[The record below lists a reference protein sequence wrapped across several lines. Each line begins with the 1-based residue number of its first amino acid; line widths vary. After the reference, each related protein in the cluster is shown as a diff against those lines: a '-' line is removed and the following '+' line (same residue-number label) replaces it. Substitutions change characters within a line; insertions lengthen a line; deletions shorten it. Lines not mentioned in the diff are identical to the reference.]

1 MTRRFLIVTSLA
13 LSSVL
18 FSRCGLSPL
27 SPGGGTD
34 FPNTGTVIGSL
45 FSSDGKPSSHSQVLL
60 VPCNYNTIADR
71 SSSPLLEDTT
81 DENGTY
87 RFFPADTG
95 EYTITAVQ
103 LEERTRAMI
112 RGVHVQKDTVRV
124 ASAFMLKPGA
134 IEVRLQGGV
143 NTLNG
148 YIYVPGT
155 AMAAMVNENGGFAT
169 LDSVPAGIMP
179 SVNYG
184 ETGDTGVRVIR
195 YDVPVS
201 PGGTTEVLYPSWNHA
216 KRIFFNTTPAG
227 AAVSGNVLGFPVL
240 VRLSSENFAFSQ
252 ARANGE
258 DVRFAKADGTPLFY
272 ELEEWDSAQAKA
284 AIWVRVDTIFGN
296 NDTQNIMM
304 YWGTSAPPVSESNGV
319 SVFDTANGFQGVWHF
334 SGPAGSAAID
344 ATANGYHGAPRG
356 NALPGSVAGIIGKAN
371 AFNGADFYEMPGTSA
386 SSLNFP
392 EHGTYSVSAWVKMD
406 SLAGEYQMIASK
418 GDKQYNLQFKGATKN
433 WQFTEY
439 QDMTGWDETASG
451 AVARSWV
458 YLVGVRSGEKQYLFV
473 NGVCADSTIYNL
485 PSVASDTTYAERQG
499 YRNTSCNFMIGKK
512 VDYNAWFF
520 KGSIDEVRVSSR
532 ALSPD
537 WIKLSYMNQKSEDM
551 LVVFGK

>member
-272 ELEEWDSAQAKA
+272 EIERWDPVAGLAEL
-284 AIWVRVDTIFGN
+284 WVRVDTIFGN
-296 NDTQNIMM
+296 NSAQHIMM
-304 YWGTSAPPVSESNGV
+304 YWGASDSSPSESNGAA
-319 SVFDTANGFQGVWHF
+319 VFDTATGFQAVWHLA
-334 SGPAGSAAID
+334 GPAGSAAID

-356 NALPGSVAGIIGKAN
+356 NAL
-371 AFNGADFYEMPGTSA
+371 PGTSA

-512 VDYNAWFF
+512 VDYNTWFF
-520 KGSIDEVRVSSR
+520 RGSIDEVRVSSK
-532 ALSPD
+532 AQSAD
-537 WIKLSYMNQKSEDM
+537 WIKLCYMNQKSNDK
-551 LVVFGK
+551 LVVFEK